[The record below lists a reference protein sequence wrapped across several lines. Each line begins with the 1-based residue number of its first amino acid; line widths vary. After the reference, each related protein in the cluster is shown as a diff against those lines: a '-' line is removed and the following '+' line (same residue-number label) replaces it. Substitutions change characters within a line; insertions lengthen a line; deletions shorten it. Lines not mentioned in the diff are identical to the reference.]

1 MDPVT
6 TEIMGYVRQ
15 VNERLD
21 GKDSSIDESDNTELT
36 TKERIKR
43 IFESK
48 NTVTGSMRVKEIRDI
63 FVKDYPSYGL
73 TITSKLETF

>member
-21 GKDSSIDESDNTELT
+21 GKDSSLDESDNTELT

-43 IFESK
+43 IFGSK

-73 TITSKLETF
+73 TIISKLETF

>member
-21 GKDSSIDESDNTELT
+21 GKDSSLDESDNTELT